1 MRSKTVPSGRIGHI
15 VRRDLT
21 ACEKSWKGI
30 KDIFGFGS
38 CQTVQLNMEFG
49 LKVFTI
55 PSEFMKIITQL
66 PKHNYRLAE
75 AEVHDLADKSGVQ

>member
-1 MRSKTVPSGRIGHI
+1 MKSKTVPSGRNGQI

-38 CQTVQLNMEFG
+38 CRTVQLNMGFG
-49 LKVFTI
+49 L
-55 PSEFMKIITQL
+55 S
-66 PKHNYRLAE
+66 
-75 AEVHDLADKSGVQ
+75 VHDPFRIRENDHATSQAQL